1 MVEPHTVEE
10 YFSGS
15 HFYDRTCLNEQW
27 RVQGVRPSDELRA
40 CVTIAPLRSRIL
52 GPFLSRSVLSRA
64 GGRQASSIG

>member
-1 MVEPHTVEE
+1 MEPHTVEA

-40 CVTIAPLRSRIL
+40 CVTIAPLRGSLL
-52 GPFLSRSVLSRA
+52 GPFLSRCPVLSRA